1 MDNAALLDRE
11 HLMVLRKRRDLT
23 QKELAIKS
31 GISYGL
37 IAALEA
43 GDRTNPTIR
52 TVKALAGALQVPGH
66 ELVPSLCACPDQS
79 DAA

>member
-11 HLMVLRKRRDLT
+11 HLMVLRRRRDLS
-23 QKELAIKS
+23 QKELAAKS

-43 GDRTNPTIR
+43 GNRTNPTIR
-52 TVKALAGALQVPGH
+52 TIKALAVALQVPGH
-66 ELVPSLCACPDQS
+66 ELVPSLCECPD
-79 DAA
+79 AA